1 MSKNIINLKHVS
13 KKFNQINTIGIKNLL
28 LNKISILKKSP
39 NKKDNNFAMREWAL
53 NDVSFSLDR
62 GDSLAI
68 FGHNGSGKSTI
79 LSLLS
84 RVILPTKGVVEII
97 GRSASLLE
105 LGVGFDN
112 RLSGSEN
119 IYLFSSFLGRT
130 IGETNKIYTNILD
143 FSELGDVI
151 NNPVRT
157 YSSGMI
163 ARLMFSIL
171 VSIDPDILFIDEVYA
186 VGDNNF
192 KKKSKDYIKKFIN
205 NGGTVVFVTHDINGV
220 NEICNKGICIKQ
232 GKLIS
237 KYDLKDAIKLYLNN

>member
-1 MSKNIINLKHVS
+1 MSKNIINFNHVS
-13 KKFNQINTIGIKNLL
+13 KKFTRINAMGIKSLF
-28 LNKISILKKSP
+28 LKKVNVLNRS
-39 NKKDNNFAMREWAL
+39 NKKDNNFQLREWAL
-53 NDVSFSLDR
+53 DNISFSIQQ
-62 GDSLAI
+62 GDSLAV

-84 RVILPTKGVVEII
+84 QVILPTKGVVEVK
-97 GRSASLLE
+97 GTSASLLE
-105 LGVGFDN
+105 LGVGFDI

-119 IYLFSSFLGRT
+119 IFLFSSFLGRT
-130 IGETNKIYTNILD
+130 IGETNKIYTKILD
-143 FSELGDVI
+143 FSELGGVI
-151 NNPVRT
+151 NNQVRT

-171 VSIDPDILFIDEVYA
+171 ISIEPDILFIDEVYA

-237 KYDLKDAIKLYLNN
+237 KYDLKDAIKSYINE

>member
-1 MSKNIINLKHVS
+1 MSKNIINFNHVS
-13 KKFNQINTIGIKNLL
+13 KKFTRINAMGIKSLF
-28 LNKISILKKSP
+28 LKKVNVLNRS
-39 NKKDNNFAMREWAL
+39 NKKDNNFQFREWAL
-53 NDVSFSLDR
+53 DNISFSIQQ
-62 GDSLAI
+62 GDSLAV

-84 RVILPTKGVVEII
+84 QVILPTKGVVEVK

-105 LGVGFDN
+105 LGVGFDI

-119 IYLFSSFLGRT
+119 IFLFSSFLGRT
-130 IGETNKIYTNILD
+130 IGETNKIYTKILD
-143 FSELGDVI
+143 FSELGGVI
-151 NNPVRT
+151 NNQVRT

-171 VSIDPDILFIDEVYA
+171 ISIEPDILFIDEVYA

-192 KKKSKDYIKKFIN
+192 KKKSIDYIKKFIN
-205 NGGTVVFVTHDINGV
+205 NGGSVVFVTHDIKGV

-237 KYDLKDAIKLYLNN
+237 KYDLKDAIKSYINE

>member
-1 MSKNIINLKHVS
+1 MSKNIINFNHVS
-13 KKFNQINTIGIKNLL
+13 KKFTRINAMGIKSLF
-28 LNKISILKKSP
+28 LKKVNVLNRS
-39 NKKDNNFAMREWAL
+39 NKKDNNFQLREWAL
-53 NDVSFSLDR
+53 DNISFSIQQ
-62 GDSLAI
+62 GDSLAV

-84 RVILPTKGVVEII
+84 QVILPTKGVVEVK
-97 GRSASLLE
+97 GTSASLLE
-105 LGVGFDN
+105 LGVGFDI

-119 IYLFSSFLGRT
+119 IFLFSSFLGRT
-130 IGETNKIYTNILD
+130 IGETNKIYTKILD
-143 FSELGDVI
+143 FSELGGVI
-151 NNPVRT
+151 NNQVRT

-171 VSIDPDILFIDEVYA
+171 ISIEPDILFIDEVYA

-192 KKKSKDYIKKFIN
+192 KKKSIDYIKKFIN
-205 NGGTVVFVTHDINGV
+205 NGGSVVFVTHDIKGV

-237 KYDLKDAIKLYLNN
+237 KYDLKDAIKSYINE

>member
-1 MSKNIINLKHVS
+1 MPKNIINFNHVS
-13 KKFNQINTIGIKNLL
+13 KKFNQINTMGIKSLL
-28 LNKISILKKSP
+28 LKKISVLKRPNKI
-39 NKKDNNFAMREWAL
+39 DNNFRLREWAL
-53 NDVSFSLDR
+53 DSVSFSLEQ
-62 GDSLAI
+62 GDSLAV

-84 RVILPTKGVVEII
+84 RVILPTKGVVEIV
-97 GRSASLLE
+97 GSSASLLE

-171 VSIDPDILFIDEVYA
+171 ISIDPDILFIDEVYA

-192 KKKSKDYIKKFIN
+192 KKKSKEYIKKFIN

-237 KYDLKDAIKLYLNN
+237 KYGLKDAVKSYLNN